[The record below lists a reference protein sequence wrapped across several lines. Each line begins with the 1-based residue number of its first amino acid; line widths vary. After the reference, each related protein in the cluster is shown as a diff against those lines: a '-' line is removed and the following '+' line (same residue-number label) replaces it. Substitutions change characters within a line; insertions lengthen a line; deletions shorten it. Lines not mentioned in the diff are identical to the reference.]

1 MIMIM
6 KNIAKNIIKKNT
18 ENINENEV
26 ELVPCNTGVLIK
38 FYEDN
43 PYRKVEK
50 TESGLIIGIES
61 AKKYKSCETGEIEE
75 NDEYVACAKVIAV
88 GPKCENVHVG
98 DDIFLIKH
106 IALPVPF
113 RKQGYYTISEQNILC
128 WIK

>member
-1 MIMIM
+1 M